1 MEELI
6 YILPF
11 DEYGT
16 AISVSL
22 IIIALI
28 IFSFIMRILKIPQ
41 KLMVI
46 FTGALA
52 MMALYAFQSDSVSP
66 IQPFIDLAKR
76 QKQIDQQL
84 KNAPIQLKGS
94 KLTQAKVRQNA
105 IILYVVTDD
114 NSAKN
119 TNGEDKENAATQY
132 ISSHLAQYCKI
143 LDLENDLPY
152 RKKYK
157 DYIDMR
163 VLHYII
169 FLQIGNYNYQ
179 IEISPS
185 ECKINNSKNK

>member
-105 IILYVVTDD
+105 IILYVVIDD
-114 NSAKN
+114 NSAKSA
-119 TNGEDKENAATQY
+119 NGGNKENAATQY

-152 RKKYK
+152 RKQYK

-169 FLQIGNYNYQ
+169 FLQIGNDNYK
-179 IEISPS
+179 IEIPS
-185 ECKINNSKNK
+185 SACKNK

>member
-28 IFSFIMRILKIPQ
+28 IFSFIMRVLKIPQ

-84 KNAPIQLKGS
+84 KNAPIQLEGS
-94 KLTQAKVRQNA
+94 KLTQAKVRQNS
-105 IILYVVTDD
+105 IILYVVIDD

-119 TNGEDKENAATQY
+119 TNGGDKENAASQY
-132 ISSHLAQYCKI
+132 IASHLAQYCKI

-152 RKKYK
+152 RKQYK

-169 FLQIGNYNYQ
+169 FLQIDNYNYQ
-179 IEISPS
+179 IEIPPS
-185 ECKINNSKNK
+185 KCKIKNSKNK